1 MHTQMQ
7 TQYFSICSPCG
18 AKVETEGIRCTHRC
32 RLSTFLYA
40 HLVEL
45 KWKLR
50 AIQIVSVLLL
60 LLLFFLHITTILNI
74 DSRIRT
80 YIRLSVF
87 SLMSFRIS
95 EEMSFIRITGNEFCI
110 LL

>member
-18 AKVETEGIRCTHRC
+18 ATVETSGNRCTHRC

-50 AIQIVSVLLL
+50 ATDRLSTFLYAHLVELKWKLRATDAHTDADSVLFYMLTL
-60 LLLFFLHITTILNI
+60 W
-74 DSRIRT
+74 S
-80 YIRLSVF
+80 
-87 SLMSFRIS
+87 
-95 EEMSFIRITGNEFCI
+95 
-110 LL
+110 

>member
-18 AKVETEGIRCTHRC
+18 AKVETEGNRCTHRC

-50 AIQIVSVLLL
+50 ATDAHTDADSVLSTCSPCGAQVETEGNPNCVSVVVVVVV
-60 LLLFFLHITTILNI
+60 FLAYHNY
-74 DSRIRT
+74 SK
-80 YIRLSVF
+80 RL
-87 SLMSFRIS
+87 IAK
-95 EEMSFIRITGNEFCI
+95 
-110 LL
+110 